1 VDNTA
6 LLGTGEVTAAG
17 GYLLPDVNSGT
28 FTYAGDTLRSQGL
41 RVVLERK
48 FSSDL
53 SATLDYA
60 YGGVLDLTKP
70 DVELQNAAQ
79 YIGAQHR
86 HAVAAKL
93 SGTLPRTHTR
103 WITSYRWMNGG
114 GLTQV
119 DMFNA
124 SPGQSD
130 PYLNVFIRQ
139 PVPTLGFLPAHM
151 EAIIDLHNLLAQGYV
166 PVIGQDGQT
175 VYLVQSARAVRAG
188 ITINF

>member
-1 VDNTA
+1 
-6 LLGTGEVTAAG
+6 
-17 GYLLPDVNSGT
+17 
-28 FTYAGDTLRSQGL
+28 
-41 RVVLERK
+41 VVLERK

-60 YGGVLDLTKP
+60 YGGVLDLGKA
-70 DVELQNAAQ
+70 DVELQNAAR

-86 HAVAAKL
+86 HAVTAKL
-93 SGTLPRTHTR
+93 SGTLPHTHTR

-114 GLTQV
+114 GLTPV

-166 PVIGQDGQT
+166 PVLGQDGQT

-188 ITINF
+188 VTINF